1 MIRHSFLLLSV
12 LVVFT
17 IISACSSTP
26 KPPVVVEVPVSP
38 MIQAQAYADSAL
50 DLFDAEDYMNALTQ
64 FNTALNT
71 FRDAASVATEIDSVN
86 HKIEK
91 MQLNIATTH
100 LRMAHESYEAQIYPE
115 AIEHYEAA
123 LEVYDSITAPITI
136 EADALQQNR
145 VQLYS
150 NLALV
155 NKTAGNFEAAITYY
169 DRILA
174 GDPNNADVLNS
185 KFIVLNNDIRDTD
198 RAFRVLRDYAEASND
213 ANAYLMLA
221 GKYAEN
227 GNNTEAQ
234 SNYLRA
240 LEIRADGNTYKSL
253 ASFYLNTS
261 QWAKS
266 NDILLRYVGTNPPQE
281 EMLIC
286 YRLMGNNYRNLNNN
300 AKMVEYFEKAL
311 LIEEDPQLALAV
323 ASYYNGRSNWAKV
336 ISFTT
341 MALRGNARNA
351 DALLLRG
358 NAYFKSN
365 RFNEARTDLELIRND
380 PRHGT
385 NATNLLNAI
394 ARRRG

>member
-1 MIRHSFLLLSV
+1 MIKHSYLLIAV
-12 LVVFT
+12 LVVLS
-17 IISACSSTP
+17 IISACSNASKT
-26 KPPVVVEVPVSP
+26 PVVVEAPVSP
-38 MIQAQAYADSAL
+38 MIIAQAHADSAL
-50 DLFDAEDYMNALTQ
+50 DAFDAEEYQNALSQ
-64 FNTALNT
+64 FNFALNT
-71 FRDAASVATEIDSVN
+71 FREASAIATEIDSVN

-91 MQLNIATTH
+91 MQLNIATTQI
-100 LRMAHESYEAQIYPE
+100 RMANESYEAQIYTE

-123 LEVYDSITAPITI
+123 LGVYDSITTPITI
-136 EADALQQNR
+136 EAETLQQNK
-145 VQLYS
+145 VQLYG

-155 NKTAGNFEAAITYY
+155 NRNAGDFEAAITYY

-174 GDPNNADVLNS
+174 GDPNNAEILNS
-185 KFIVLNNDIRDTD
+185 KFMVLNNDIRDTE

-221 GKYAEN
+221 SKYAES

-234 SNYLRA
+234 NYYTRA
-240 LEIRADGNTYKSL
+240 LEIRADGNTYRSL
-253 ASFYLNTS
+253 ANFYRSTS
-261 QWAKS
+261 QWANS
-266 NDILLRYVGTNPPQE
+266 NDILLRYVGTNPAQE
-281 EMLIC
+281 ELLIC
-286 YRLMGNNYRNLNNN
+286 YRLLGDNYRNLNNN

-311 LIEEDPQLALAV
+311 LIEDDSQLALAV

-336 ISFTT
+336 ISFATV
-341 MALRGNARNA
+341 ALRGNARNA

-358 NAYFKSN
+358 NAYYRSN